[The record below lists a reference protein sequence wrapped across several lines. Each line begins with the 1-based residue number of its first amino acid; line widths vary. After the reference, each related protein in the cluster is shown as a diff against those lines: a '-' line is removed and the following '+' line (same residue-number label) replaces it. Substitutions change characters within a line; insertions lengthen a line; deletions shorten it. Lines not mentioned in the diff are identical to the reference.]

1 MAVVI
6 DTRNNGAGAATESKR
21 RGGRPPGFTPTKT
34 LDLVIA
40 IEKRTGKTLRESV
53 MTTLRETGSETV
65 AAKRLGT
72 TTVTLR
78 KWMDRMGI
86 KAKFR
91 VEFVQE

>member
-6 DTRNNGAGAATESKR
+6 DTRNNGTDAAMPPT
-21 RGGRPPGFTPTKT
+21 RGGRNPNNIRT

-40 IEKRTGKTLRESV
+40 IEKRTGRTLRESV
-53 MTTLRETGSETV
+53 MAALRETGSET
-65 AAKRLGT
+65 AAANRLGT

-78 KWMDRMGI
+78 KWMERLGI

-91 VEFVQE
+91 VEFVTE